1 MADDRSRLLMP
12 AHAFGLTANVQNNV
26 IAVDETTV
34 CYPVGRAIVLY
45 NTDTKKMAFVR
56 EGTNDKGEIT
66 ALALSPSKK
75 YLAACERAEHAQ
87 VSIYHVASQRRTKV
101 LPQGGALDV
110 ASSEFI
116 TAAFSGDSKMLA
128 AVTGDFTIA
137 LWLWDK
143 GRLLA
148 LQKNAM
154 AASFGI
160 TRVSFNPSDSNT
172 LATTGPKF
180 FKLWRYADGQLKVW
194 NVNLH
199 KGREHQ
205 GYTDHCWLPGDDRVA
220 ACTDQGEI
228 LIAEKGEL
236 KTVLAS
242 AAAAGAARLLCLA
255 PFARGFL
262 AAGEGGVI
270 CVFEAAKEDVKDLYQ
285 LSHSFPCAQA
295 ERGLVASHAAGAG
308 GGEAK
313 ALTITSLSA
322 TPSEELLYVATANS
336 QLASFPLANID
347 ILKADEHH
355 FAFFA
360 SGGFHHAAIT
370 GIDVCVRKPLLITC
384 GADKTLR
391 MWNYATKTCE
401 QVKAF
406 PDEPLS
412 VSLHPSGNHVL
423 VGFSDKLRLFN
434 VLMDDVRVTADL
446 PVKAC
451 KECKFSNGGQYFA
464 AVSGPHIHIFSTYTT
479 EQLCSLKGHSGIV
492 RCISWRD
499 GDLGMASAGVDGAV
513 YEWAWTPDGPAM
525 DRVGSSDHVFKSSQ
539 YETVVCGPK
548 GKSGTTMLAAGR
560 DGAVRELEGGNVTC
574 EIKTE
579 LGRVTQLVVSKSDR
593 LVLAASQAGV
603 IRAFEQPLDA
613 SQDAVDSAAVHSS
626 VVSRLVLA
634 HDEAFAFS
642 ASEDGHIFM
651 FEMLGEGAATRER
664 ARRKEEEGG
673 GVETDT
679 VLVSKG
685 ELLERIAASEELEQ
699 KVKEQQMQSEYQ
711 SHLREQ
717 YFQDA
722 LSKQKADAHGK
733 LVEASEHYD
742 ELRVSKEAMQREMM
756 EQMQAQDAA
765 HMKAAEEL
773 EHLYERKLAAEA
785 ARWEALRKEKE
796 DVQSQLE
803 ERIYS
808 LALAGQDV
816 ESKLKSERDD
826 LRAAGAV
833 RQDEA
838 EQVRLSEKRR
848 FEEMLAQEER
858 DNDAELDLHQMTAHR
873 NLMHEREE
881 KSTLKGEQAIMRK
894 KFSTFQSEM
903 SKLKQSLEEREGT
916 IKSLR
921 REAADREKVIA
932 LLKKDVQERE
942 ESIADKERRMGELKA
957 KNKELEKFKFVLD
970 YKLRELAKE
979 IEPRD
984 EQIMQ
989 MRETIRELDDELQRD
1004 YKTSVTMEHS
1014 LAEKQAKI
1022 ESLQAECKK
1031 TRRTVLERERV
1042 LNFFGRDVQRLVSTT
1057 DPHALREGVK
1067 EIYRSIVKGGA
1078 DTAGDE
1084 EDEAVQ
1090 AEFAHQR
1097 AYMER
1102 ALEALKTRVGRS
1114 EEKTKADF
1122 QRKVA
1127 ENEQLIGE
1135 CNTLRR
1141 EARELRAELDRSK
1154 NELQNLRNSGGGA
1167 AGGGGGGGSS
1177 SGSLGGRRPQ
1187 SMSSGL
1193 LRPSTPGS
1201 VPTRPG
1207 TPGVLAPAGSSRGTL
1222 LKGPAGAMGRER
1234 ARTAEVLMTLEANQR
1249 EMAMQ
1254 RSEILRLREQVI
1266 MLTGGEVS
1274 DGMTALPDGQPRPN
1288 SVQDRPMV
1296 RGSPDPRPPRPAST
1310 PMD

>member
-1 MADDRSRLLMP
+1 MP
-12 AHAFGLTANVQNNV
+12 THAFGLTANVQNNI

-56 EGTNDKGEIT
+56 EGTQDKGDIT
-66 ALALSPSKK
+66 SLALSPSKK
-75 YLAACERAEHAQ
+75 YLAVCERSDNAQ

-110 ASSEFI
+110 GSSEFI

-148 LQKNAM
+148 LQKNPM

-160 TRVSFNPSDSNT
+160 TRVGFNPSDANT
-172 LATTGPKF
+172 LSTTGPKF

-199 KGREHQ
+199 KGREH
-205 GYTDHCWLPGDDRVA
+205 GNYTDHCWLPGDDRVA

-228 LIAEKGEL
+228 FIAEKGEL
-236 KTVLAS
+236 KTVIAS
-242 AAAAGAARLLCLA
+242 APAAGATKLLCLA

-262 AAGEGGVI
+262 ASGAGGVV
-270 CVFEAAKEDVKDLYQ
+270 CVFEASKEDVREMYS
-285 LSHSFPCAQA
+285 LSHTFLCQGV
-295 ERGLVASHAAGAG
+295 ERGANAG
-308 GGEAK
+308 GAASAGK
-313 ALTITSLSA
+313 DPLVITSLSA
-322 TPSEELLYVATANS
+322 TPSEELLYVASSTS

-347 ILKADEHH
+347 ILKADEPH
-355 FAFFA
+355 FTFFA

-370 GIDVCVRKPLLITC
+370 GLDVCVRKPLLITC

-391 MWNYATKTCE
+391 MWNYASKMCE
-401 QVKAF
+401 QVKAL

-412 VSLHPSGNHVL
+412 VALHPSGNNVL

-434 VLMDDVRVTADL
+434 VLMDDVRQTADL

-451 KECKFSNGGQYFA
+451 KECKFSHGGQYFA

-492 RCISWRD
+492 KCISWRE
-499 GDLGMASAGVDGAV
+499 GDLGLASAGVDGAV
-513 YEWAWTPDGPAM
+513 YEWAWTADGPAM
-525 DRVGSSDHVFKSSQ
+525 DRVGASDHVFKSSQ
-539 YETVVCGPK
+539 YETVVCGPR

-560 DGAVRELEGGNVTC
+560 DGVVRELESGNVTC

-579 LGRVTQLVVSKSDR
+579 LGRVTQLAVSKSDR
-593 LVLAASQAGV
+593 LMLAASQAGV
-603 IRAFEQPLDA
+603 IRAYEQPLDA
-613 SQDAVDSAAVHSS
+613 SQGEVDAAAVHSG
-626 VVSRLVLA
+626 VVSQLCLA
-634 HDEAFAFS
+634 YDEAFAFS

-651 FEMLGEGAATRER
+651 FEMLGEGAVLRER
-664 ARRKEEEGG
+664 ARRKEEEAG

-685 ELLERIAASEELEQ
+685 ELLERVTAMEELEQ
-699 KVKEQQMQSEYQ
+699 KVKEQAMQSEYQ

-722 LSKQKADAHGK
+722 LTKQKAEAHAK

-742 ELRVSKEAMQREMM
+742 ELRVAKEAMAREMQ
-756 EQMQAQDAA
+756 EQMLAQDAA

-785 ARWEALRKEKE
+785 ARWESLRKEKE

-816 ESKLKSERDD
+816 ESKLKRERDD
-826 LRAAGAV
+826 LKVAGAV
-833 RQDEA
+833 KQQEADEVLH
-838 EQVRLSEKRR
+838 EEKKR

-858 DNDAELDLHQMTAHR
+858 DNDAELDLHQRTAHR
-873 NLMHEREE
+873 QLMHEREE

-903 SKLKQSLEEREGT
+903 SKLKSALEEREGT
-916 IKSLR
+916 IKQLR

-1004 YKTSVTMEHS
+1004 YKTSVGMEHS

-1031 TRRTVLERERV
+1031 TRRTVLEKERV

-1057 DPHALREGVK
+1057 DPHALREGIK
-1067 EIYRSIVKGGA
+1067 DIYRSIVKGGA
-1078 DTAGDE
+1078 SVEGE
-1084 EDEAVQ
+1084 EQDDAVNS
-1090 AEFAHQR
+1090 EFANQR

-1114 EEKTKADF
+1114 EEKTKGDF
-1122 QRKVA
+1122 QRKIA

-1135 CNTLRR
+1135 CNSLRR
-1141 EARELRAELDRSK
+1141 ESRELRMELDKAK
-1154 NELQNLRNSGGGA
+1154 NELNNLRMSGGGGS
-1167 AGGGGGGGSS
+1167 GGGGGG
-1177 SGSLGGRRPQ
+1177 LAGRRNQ
-1187 SMSSGL
+1187 SLSTGL
-1193 LRPSTPGS
+1193 LRPTTPGE

-1207 TPGVLAPAGSSRGTL
+1207 TPGGLTASASSASRGTL
-1222 LKGPAGAMGRER
+1222 LKGSAGAMGRER

-1249 EMAMQ
+1249 EMSMQ
-1254 RSEILRLREQVI
+1254 RAEIMRLREQV
-1266 MLTGGEVS
+1266 LVLSGGMPEGAVPES
-1274 DGMTALPDGQPRPN
+1274 AGVDAQGRPN
-1288 SVQDRPMV
+1288 SVQERPMP
-1296 RGSPDPRPPRPAST
+1296 RGSPMPRPPRPAST